1 MLFLMDIY
9 NLTKN
14 KSLVL
19 GKIIFNPEGIPLCKK
34 HGIANN
40 YGLKLLL
47 NKNILEEVVLD
58 GDKYYRWVGR
68 DLSNE
73 ETLIEVA
80 DELHTHVY
88 NVKRESQRKK
98 EEREHQKVLE
108 TQKRINFQNDTV
120 TAIVDKNDDDYPTL
134 LEQFKNTVDELRLE
148 IVRKDEIIV
157 ERNKR
162 IIQLKKRLN
171 LAIDNFKNKNEAM
184 DEINEAMSDV
194 IKVLNDFFVKFV
206 NASDKH
212 KFADKVKTNEQ

>member
-1 MLFLMDIY
+1 
-9 NLTKN
+9 
-14 KSLVL
+14 
-19 GKIIFNPEGIPLCKK
+19 
-34 HGIANN
+34 
-40 YGLKLLL
+40 
-47 NKNILEEVVLD
+47 
-58 GDKYYRWVGR
+58 
-68 DLSNE
+68 
-73 ETLIEVA
+73 
-80 DELHTHVY
+80 
-88 NVKRESQRKK
+88 VKRESQRKK
-98 EEREHQKVLE
+98 EEREYQKVLE

-134 LEQFKNTVDELRLE
+134 LEQFKNTVEELRLE

-171 LAIDNFKNKNEAM
+171 LAIDNFKKKNEAM